1 MYAEISLSAFMF
13 QVKDHPVKAQ
23 PADMAASII
32 LSKEPTLKVCL
43 FFFICFPVS
52 YPG

>member
-1 MYAEISLSAFMF
+1 MF

-23 PADMAASII
+23 PADTPASII

-43 FFFICFPVS
+43 FFSYVIPVS
-52 YPG
+52 SPGS